1 MSPRKRALLATALA
15 AGLASCGG
23 DSTDNNNVS
32 LLGTWTLTKFEFVNA
47 SNSTIKTDLIAL
59 GGSGTITFNANASW
73 SSSLTVPG
81 QGTLSASGTYTE
93 TATSLTIVT
102 NDVPPETSVFAKGL
116 SAHILTL
123 TGGSTTFNFGTGD
136 VPATLNVIA
145 TK

>member
-1 MSPRKRALLATALA
+1 MLRLKRVLFATALA
-15 AGLASCGG
+15 AGLAACGG
-23 DSTDNNNVS
+23 DSTGNSNVS

-47 SNSTIKTDLIAL
+47 SNSAIKSDLIAL

-73 SSSLTVPG
+73 SVSLTVPS
-81 QGTLSASGTYTE
+81 QGAFTSSGTYTE
-93 TATSLTIVT
+93 TATTLTIVT
-102 NDVPPETSVFAKGL
+102 NEVPPETSVFTKGL

-123 TGGSTTFNFGTGD
+123 TGGSATFNFGAGE